1 MATYKL
7 RFFFDNLVGVC
18 VWSGNPET
26 FERFDYPI
34 DLNMLPLPGALIDAG
49 NAIIKRWERHVYE
62 NQPWPT
68 GDSLATF
75 ARNCGD
81 LVAQLRAAL
90 PDDFEVCD
98 EHTDMLLNAAEIER
112 ITI

>member
-7 RFFFDNLVGVC
+7 RFFFDNFAGVC
-18 VWSGNPET
+18 VWSGNSET

-34 DLNMLPLPGALIDAG
+34 DLGMLPLPGALIEAG
-49 NAIIKRWERHVYE
+49 NAIIRRWERHVFD
-62 NQPWPT
+62 NQPWPA

-75 ARNCGD
+75 ARDCGT
-81 LVAQLRAAL
+81 LLARLQAL
-90 PDDFEVCD
+90 PDDFEILD
-98 EHTDMLLNAAEIER
+98 ECTSGLLRAAEIEQ